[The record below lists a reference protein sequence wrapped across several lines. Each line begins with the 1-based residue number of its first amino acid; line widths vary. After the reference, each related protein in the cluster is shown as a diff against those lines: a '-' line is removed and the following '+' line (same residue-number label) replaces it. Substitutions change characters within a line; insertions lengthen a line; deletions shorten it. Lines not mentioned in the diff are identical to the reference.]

1 MPKCFRT
8 EDKYGIILIF
18 IILLIKPKNLHMK
31 NVFLLLFVTAS
42 IQCYAQKI
50 TSYKAVNGLTYN
62 IGDTVKLG
70 RGSAP
75 NGSFNYMQMGGF
87 GAFLAHKQQRS
98 DQTNIDK
105 TFANTG
111 TVIRKMKLS
120 QINGTQKVTFVVDGS
135 GPINFNLAIDDAIQS
150 CEVIPCKN
158 QSTTPAAKTDVA
170 DEIAKLK
177 KLLDSG
183 ALTQAEYDAQKKK
196 LLGL

>member
-1 MPKCFRT
+1 
-8 EDKYGIILIF
+8 
-18 IILLIKPKNLHMK
+18 MK
-31 NVFLLLFVTAS
+31 NVFLLLFVIVS

-70 RGSAP
+70 RGSAL
-75 NGSFNYMQMGGF
+75 NGSFNYLQMSGF
-87 GAFLAHKQQRS
+87 GALLAHKQQRS
-98 DQTNIDK
+98 DQLNIDK
-105 TFANTG
+105 TFANTA
-111 TVIRKMKLS
+111 TVIRKMRSL
-120 QINGTQKVTFVVDGS
+120 QINGIQKVTFVVDGN
-135 GPINFNLAIDDAIQS
+135 GPVNFNLAIDDAIQA
-150 CEVIPCKN
+150 CEVIPCKD
-158 QSTTPAAKTDVA
+158 QATPPAANTVTGVA

>member
-1 MPKCFRT
+1 
-8 EDKYGIILIF
+8 
-18 IILLIKPKNLHMK
+18 MK

-105 TFANTG
+105 TFANTV
-111 TVIRKMKLS
+111 TVIRKMKS
-120 QINGTQKVTFVVDGS
+120 AQINGTQKVTFVVDGN
-135 GPINFNLAIDDAIQS
+135 GPVNFNLAIDDAIQA

-158 QSTTPAAKTDVA
+158 QATVSATKTVTDVA

>member
-1 MPKCFRT
+1 MKNILLL
-8 EDKYGIILIF
+8 IILS
-18 IILLIKPKNLHMK
+18 
-31 NVFLLLFVTAS
+31 AS
-42 IQCYAQKI
+42 IQCYAQKL
-50 TSYKAVNGLTYN
+50 TSYKAINGLTYK

-98 DQTNIDK
+98 DQLNIDK
-105 TFANTG
+105 SFSNTA
-111 TVIRKMKLS
+111 TVIRKMKS
-120 QINGTQKVTFVVDGS
+120 AQINGVQKVTFVVDGN
-135 GPINFNLAIDDAIQS
+135 GPVNFNLAIDDAIQT
-150 CEVIPCKN
+150 CEVIPCKG
-158 QSTTPAAKTDVA
+158 QAAAPVANTVTSVA

-183 ALTQAEYDAQKKK
+183 TLTQAEYDAQKKK

>member
-1 MPKCFRT
+1 
-8 EDKYGIILIF
+8 
-18 IILLIKPKNLHMK
+18 MK
-31 NVFLLLFVTAS
+31 NVFLLLFVIVS

-75 NGSFNYMQMGGF
+75 NGSFNYLQMSGF
-87 GAFLAHKQQRS
+87 GALLAHKQQRS
-98 DQTNIDK
+98 DQLNIDK
-105 TFANTG
+105 TFANTA
-111 TVIRKMKLS
+111 TVIRKMRSL
-120 QINGTQKVTFVVDGS
+120 QINGIQKVTFVVDGN
-135 GPINFNLAIDDAIQS
+135 GPVNFNLAIDDAIQA
-150 CEVIPCKN
+150 CEVIPCKD
-158 QSTTPAAKTDVA
+158 QATPPAANTVTGVA